1 MMIGDAVEALT
12 ITLLKITGVHITGMT
27 DEVQLNVAGAVI
39 NGTDDIEIENKVFDI
54 KTCSKWAFDN
64 KWSKGYE
71 HLKDNDDF
79 GYVGQLIGYAKAK
92 GKDPGGWIVI
102 CKSTGRVKVVLC
114 DVTPEEQDRVKK
126 KIAATVKAINSKTQ
140 FKRCFEPEDD
150 LWRGKPTGD
159 KKLCKTCEF
168 CSYLGTC
175 WPNAE
180 YKAYPKSEAKN
191 PPRNW
196 YVS

>member
-1 MMIGDAVEALT
+1 MN
-12 ITLLKITGVHITGMT
+12 

-39 NGTDDIEIENKVFDI
+39 NGTDDIEIENKVLDI
-54 KTCSKWAFDN
+54 KTWSKWACDN

-92 GKDPGGWIVI
+92 GKEPGGWIVI

-126 KIAATVKAINSKTQ
+126 KIAATVKAINSKIR
-140 FKRCFEPEDD
+140 FKLFFELEDD
-150 LWRGKPTGD
+150 KWQGKPTGD
-159 KKLCKTCEF
+159 KKRCKTCEF
-168 CSYLGTC
+168 CDYLGTS
-175 WPNAE
+175 WPEAE
-180 YKAYPKSEAKN
+180 YKAHPKSEAKN
-191 PPRNW
+191 PPRYW